1 MYHVS
6 DEKTVQILSLHFVPS
21 LYFVSGLQSVVT
33 GLVLLFLF
41 ERASSPD
48 RRIGTRKKIFSET
61 VLAAMIDVWA
71 VCWRAPEEKLND
83 GALITLYQLKTKANA
98 RLTNIAASDA
108 LLRGHRLWTLRFLD
122 SSCIYGSSEMWLEII
137 IFNKP
142 YKHLISFHVSF
153 WASSKLILTFTK
165 WGGVACKTTSVDGP
179 QCNFHLRNIT
189 YVHGRQL
196 PSTCA
201 SPQYLIHCFQHE
213 WAKNE
218 FEKTKP
224 QVGIGHEK
232 VDSLEEVQVSLLVA
246 TMCDEIQNMMF
257 KRICPQRFKPNVQR
271 KVKDIE
277 GKRNWAAF

>member
-1 MYHVS
+1 MLKSSRGKAQWWSIDYFIPTE
-6 DEKTVQILSLHFVPS
+6 DEGK
-21 LYFVSGLQSVVT
+21 
-33 GLVLLFLF
+33 
-41 ERASSPD
+41 
-48 RRIGTRKKIFSET
+48 
-61 VLAAMIDVWA
+61 
-71 VCWRAPEEKLND
+71 CWRAPEEKLND

-108 LLRGHRLWTLRFLD
+108 LLRGHSLWTLRFLD

-137 IFNKP
+137 ICNKP
-142 YKHLISFHVSF
+142 YKHFISFHVSF

-165 WGGVACKTTSVDGP
+165 WGGVAFKTTSVHGP

-218 FEKTKP
+218 FEKQSRKLELVMKRLTLWKKCRSLYSW
-224 QVGIGHEK
+224 QLCVMRYKTWCSKEYAHKDSSQTYNEK
-232 VDSLEEVQVSLLVA
+232 WKTSKANEIELHFSVWCLIENLLEELIS
-246 TMCDEIQNMMF
+246 DN
-257 KRICPQRFKPNVQR
+257 
-271 KVKDIE
+271 
-277 GKRNWAAF
+277 G

>member
-1 MYHVS
+1 
-6 DEKTVQILSLHFVPS
+6 
-21 LYFVSGLQSVVT
+21 
-33 GLVLLFLF
+33 
-41 ERASSPD
+41 
-48 RRIGTRKKIFSET
+48 
-61 VLAAMIDVWA
+61 MIDVWA

-137 IFNKP
+137 ICNKP
-142 YKHLISFHVSF
+142 YKHFISFHVSF

>member
-1 MYHVS
+1 
-6 DEKTVQILSLHFVPS
+6 
-21 LYFVSGLQSVVT
+21 
-33 GLVLLFLF
+33 
-41 ERASSPD
+41 
-48 RRIGTRKKIFSET
+48 
-61 VLAAMIDVWA
+61 MIDVWA

-108 LLRGHRLWTLRFLD
+108 LLRGHSLWTLRFLD

-165 WGGVACKTTSVDGP
+165 WGGVACKTTSVHGP

-213 WAKNE
+213 WAKNA

-232 VDSLEEVQVSLLVA
+232 VDSLEEVQVSLIVA

-257 KRICPQRFKPNVQR
+257 KRISPQRFKPNVQR
-271 KVKDIE
+271 KVRRDNI
-277 GKRNWAAF
+277 R